1 MAQGFF
7 KSIPNINYDFKS
19 DGKFYQAKDLFRKV
33 SVWSYLQEGV
43 SGYNYY
49 QIGDGERADVLASRL
64 YGDSTLYWTFFL
76 VNENLQDLND
86 WPKSQVL
93 LHKYISRKYSGTV
106 LNASSSTDIVSF
118 NHTTNVSSKF
128 TLGEKVSQ
136 STTDAYGF
144 VTKVDPTNNRIV
156 LNSVVGIF
164 DTSTV
169 IGSDSSKSF
178 TPSSV
183 ADEKDVVH
191 HYIDSNDLLTTVST
205 GNTPI
210 SNEKY
215 ERDINDEKHQ
225 IRYIEPKYIGDV
237 IDEFKEII
245 RD

>member
-7 KSIPNINYDFKS
+7 KNIPNINYDFKS
-19 DGKFYQAKDLFRKV
+19 DGQFSRAKDLFRKV
-33 SVWSYLQEGV
+33 SVWSYLREGV

-49 QIGDGERADVLASRL
+49 RIQSGERADVTASRL

-86 WPKSQVL
+86 WPKSQTT
-93 LHKYISRKYSGTV
+93 LHRFIARKYSGTV

-118 NHTTNVSSKF
+118 NHDTNVSSKF
-128 TLGEKVSQ
+128 LMGEKVTQ

-144 VTKVDPTNNRIV
+144 VTKVDPTHNRVI
-156 LNSVVGIF
+156 LNSITGIF
-164 DTSTV
+164 DTSSV
-169 IGSDSSKSF
+169 VGSESEKTF

-183 ADEKDVVH
+183 VDEKDVVH
-191 HYIDSNDLLTTVST
+191 HYIDSDDLITTVST
-205 GNTPI
+205 GNTPV

-215 ERDINDEKHQ
+215 ERDLNEDRHI
-225 IRYIEPKYIGDV
+225 IRYIEPKYIADV
-237 IDEFKEII
+237 VDEFKEII

>member
-1 MAQGFF
+1 MEIIQLLELRLQLRLV
-7 KSIPNINYDFKS
+7 S
-19 DGKFYQAKDLFRKV
+19 DILLR
-33 SVWSYLQEGV
+33 SENS
-43 SGYNYY
+43 
-49 QIGDGERADVLASRL
+49 
-64 YGDSTLYWTFFL
+64 
-76 VNENLQDLND
+76 ENLQDLND

-106 LNASSSTDIVSF
+106 LNASSSTDVVSF

-128 TLGEKVSQ
+128 TLGEKVTQ

-169 IGSDSSKSF
+169 IGTDSSKSF

-191 HYIDSNDLLTTVST
+191 HYIDSNELRTTVST

-215 ERDINDEKHQ
+215 ERDINDEKQQ